1 MNKRLRT
8 LTIQAIQ
15 DVDVVY
21 EDNPLNEE
29 LQKMYIPDVF
39 AERYANLIIEEC
51 VKVVREQ
58 ANHWGTLN
66 DDSINH
72 FINKA
77 ADTLENHFEKVV
89 I

>member
-1 MNKRLRT
+1 MNKRLRE

-21 EDNPLNEE
+21 EDNPLNDE

-39 AERYANLIIEEC
+39 AERYAKLIIEEC
-51 VKVVREQ
+51 TRIVREQ
-58 ANHWGTLN
+58 AIHWGTLT
-66 DDSINH
+66 DETINH

-77 ADTLENHFEKVV
+77 ATTLENHFE
-89 I
+89 